1 LTKPDDRGTYNNPG
15 RLLEFDEASGMRI
28 DGISESWLF
37 VGTQAWIDGIAD
49 IGVEGV
55 KGVWTDGS
63 AGRFDGMPFD
73 DAVACSS

>member
-1 LTKPDDRGTYNNPG
+1 
-15 RLLEFDEASGMRI
+15 MRI

-55 KGVWTDGS
+55 EGVWTDGS

-73 DAVACSS
+73 DAVACS